1 MGRVGRGEGL
11 GREKSLTDGV
21 GHGVDDVL
29 DAVSLLGG
37 DVEAYPCFRFPIARV
52 KTPNLRIGRRRRSG
66 VAPFLK
72 APPWACGKFA
82 MWCVFSGGVVVSP
95 VGVVV
100 LLACILPM
108 V

>member
-21 GHGVDDVL
+21 GHGVGDVL

-37 DVEAYPCFRFPIARV
+37 DVEAYPFFRFPYARV

-72 APPWACGKFA
+72 APPWA
-82 MWCVFSGGVVVSP
+82 
-95 VGVVV
+95 
-100 LLACILPM
+100 
-108 V
+108 